1 MHCTT
6 DHSLS
11 SPNAVMKAI
20 FTLSFTAY
28 SRYFSWLNII
38 SAMMRTFQIR
48 CITLLLPQRLST
60 FLAAR
65 SVVFMLLAM
74 IFSTLAV
81 AQTKNGIDLEAVM
94 KQMRFE
100 YSRAMKTDSALKF
113 NQHIREFKLQ
123 LKIAQQFPHSIER
136 QKKALE
142 GLDKVT
148 LAVNKVELPVSSE
161 NLAQAKLD
169 LHIIDDLRRQ
179 YHDKKVSLWQRF
191 YEMFFG
197 VDESNQE
204 IILLP

>member
-1 MHCTT
+1 
-6 DHSLS
+6 
-11 SPNAVMKAI
+11 
-20 FTLSFTAY
+20 
-28 SRYFSWLNII
+28 
-38 SAMMRTFQIR
+38 
-48 CITLLLPQRLST
+48 
-60 FLAAR
+60 
-65 SVVFMLLAM
+65 
-74 IFSTLAV
+74 
-81 AQTKNGIDLEAVM
+81 M

-100 YSRAMKTDSALKF
+100 YSQAMKTDSALKF
-113 NQHIREFKLQ
+113 NQHIRDFKLQ

-142 GLDKVT
+142 GLEKVA
-148 LAVNKVELPVSSE
+148 LAVTKVALPVSSD

>member
-1 MHCTT
+1 
-6 DHSLS
+6 
-11 SPNAVMKAI
+11 
-20 FTLSFTAY
+20 
-28 SRYFSWLNII
+28 
-38 SAMMRTFQIR
+38 MRTFQIR

-60 FLAAR
+60 FLATSSAI
-65 SVVFMLLAM
+65 FMLLAM
-74 IFSTLAV
+74 VFSTLTV

-100 YSRAMKTDSALKF
+100 YSQAMKTDSALKF
-113 NQHIREFKLQ
+113 NQHIRDFKLQ

-142 GLDKVT
+142 GLEKVA
-148 LAVNKVELPVSSE
+148 LAVTKVALPVSSD